1 MIGWKTGINSVYL
14 QILSCRFMKRRITS
28 LSRTW
33 LMLLFPMSFMT
44 VSCEKNIDEKRD
56 NAPSHVQAI
65 DLGLSVKWANCNIEA
80 STPEAA
86 GAYYAWGET
95 EEKEEYT
102 PFTYK
107 YYLGDLNEDGNYYN
121 FEEYKNIGNDIS
133 GTAYDVV
140 RAKWGGSWRMPTRE
154 EFEELCLK
162 CSWEATEINGIKGKT
177 VTGPNGNSIFLPCT
191 GIRTGTETAND
202 ANRIGAYW
210 SATLSNPPSSAY
222 SILFIYNDIVS
233 GNRSI
238 NAYRTRGLAV
248 RPVTE

>member
-1 MIGWKTGINSVYL
+1 MKN
-14 QILSCRFMKRRITS
+14 RFAS
-28 LSRTW
+28 FVQA
-33 LMLLFPMSFMT
+33 MLLFLLPMSLML
-44 VSCEKNIDEKRD
+44 VSCKKEDEDKQHD
-56 NAPSHVQAI
+56 NAPSHVEAV
-65 DLGLSVKWANCNIEA
+65 DLGLSVKWANCNIGA

-95 EEKEEYT
+95 EEKEAYT

-121 FEEYKNIGNDIS
+121 SEEYKNIGNDIS

-140 RAKWGGSWRMPTRE
+140 RAKWGGSWRMPTQE
-154 EFEELCLK
+154 ELEELCLK
-162 CSWEATEINGIKGKT
+162 CSWEATEINGVKGNI

-191 GIRTGTETAND
+191 GIPTGIGTANEAD
-202 ANRIGAYW
+202 IIGAYW
-210 SATLSNPPSSAY
+210 SATLSNFPSSAY
-222 SILFIYNDIVS
+222 SILFTYNDIVS

-238 NAYRTRGLAV
+238 SAYRAHGLAI

>member
-1 MIGWKTGINSVYL
+1 
-14 QILSCRFMKRRITS
+14 
-28 LSRTW
+28 
-33 LMLLFPMSFMT
+33 MLLHMCRLLTSACRLNGQIVTSRLRLPKPLEHIM
-44 VSCEKNIDEKRD
+44 
-56 NAPSHVQAI
+56 
-65 DLGLSVKWANCNIEA
+65 LG
-80 STPEAA
+80 
-86 GAYYAWGET
+86 GET

-107 YYLGDLNEDGNYYN
+107 YYLGDLNEDSNYYN

-133 GTAYDVV
+133 GTDYDVV

-222 SILFIYNDIVS
+222 SILFTYNDIVS
-233 GNRSI
+233 GDRNIS
-238 NAYRTRGLAV
+238 AYRTHGLAV

>member
-1 MIGWKTGINSVYL
+1 MKN
-14 QILSCRFMKRRITS
+14 RFAS
-28 LSRTW
+28 FVQA
-33 LMLLFPMSFMT
+33 MLLFLLPMSLML
-44 VSCEKNIDEKRD
+44 VSCKKEDEDKQHD
-56 NAPSHVQAI
+56 NAPSHVEAA
-65 DLGLSVKWANCNIEA
+65 DLGLSVKWANCNIGA

-95 EEKEEYT
+95 EEKEAYT

-121 FEEYKNIGNDIS
+121 SEEYKNIGNDIS

-140 RAKWGGSWRMPTRE
+140 RAKWGGSWRMPTQE
-154 EFEELCLK
+154 ELEELCLK
-162 CSWEATEINGIKGKT
+162 CSWESTEINGVKGNI

-191 GIRTGTETAND
+191 DIPTGIGTANEAD
-202 ANRIGAYW
+202 IIGAYW
-210 SATLSNPPSSAY
+210 SATLSNFPSSAY
-222 SILFIYNDIVS
+222 SILFTYNDIVS

-238 NAYRTRGLAV
+238 STYRSHGLPI

>member
-1 MIGWKTGINSVYL
+1 MKN
-14 QILSCRFMKRRITS
+14 RFAS
-28 LSRTW
+28 FVQA
-33 LMLLFPMSFMT
+33 MLLFLLPMSLML
-44 VSCEKNIDEKRD
+44 VSCKKEDEDKQHD
-56 NAPSHVQAI
+56 NAPSHVEAV
-65 DLGLSVKWANCNIEA
+65 DLGLSVKWANCNIGA

-95 EEKEEYT
+95 EEKEAYT

-121 FEEYKNIGNDIS
+121 SEEYKNIGNDIS

-140 RAKWGGSWRMPTRE
+140 RAKWGGSWRMPTQE
-154 EFEELCLK
+154 ELEELCLK
-162 CSWEATEINGIKGKT
+162 CSWEATEINGVKGNI

-191 GIRTGTETAND
+191 DIPTGIGTANEAD
-202 ANRIGAYW
+202 IIGAYW
-210 SATLSNPPSSAY
+210 SATLSNFPSSAY
-222 SILFIYNDIVS
+222 SILFTYNDIVS

-238 NAYRTRGLAV
+238 STYRSHGLPI

>member
-1 MIGWKTGINSVYL
+1 MKN
-14 QILSCRFMKRRITS
+14 RFAS
-28 LSRTW
+28 FVQA
-33 LMLLFPMSFMT
+33 MLLFLLPMSLML
-44 VSCEKNIDEKRD
+44 VSCKKEDEDKQHD
-56 NAPSHVQAI
+56 NAPSHVEAV
-65 DLGLSVKWANCNIEA
+65 DLGLSVKWANCNIGA

-95 EEKEEYT
+95 EEKEAYT

-121 FEEYKNIGNDIS
+121 SEEYKNIGNDIS

-140 RAKWGGSWRMPTRE
+140 RAKWGGSWRMPTQE
-154 EFEELCLK
+154 ELEELCLK
-162 CSWEATEINGIKGKT
+162 CSWEATEINGVKGNI

-191 GIRTGTETAND
+191 GIPTGIGTANKAD
-202 ANRIGAYW
+202 IIGAYW
-210 SATLSNPPSSAY
+210 SATLSNFPSSAY
-222 SILFIYNDIVS
+222 SILFTYNDIVS

-238 NAYRTRGLAV
+238 SAYRSHGLAI